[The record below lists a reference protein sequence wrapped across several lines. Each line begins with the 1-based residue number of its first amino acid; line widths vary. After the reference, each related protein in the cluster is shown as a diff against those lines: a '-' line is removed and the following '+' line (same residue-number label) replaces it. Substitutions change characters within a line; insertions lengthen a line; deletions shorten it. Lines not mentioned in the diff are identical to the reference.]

1 MFDFVYWQDILKCI
15 TFEIRRARTSEVE
28 PMTTDDDQTPAWKN
42 RQMKGGG
49 WVDPDA
55 PKSVQR
61 ADRTIAVRLTEAEL
75 AEFDAQIARLGIKRN
90 RALRI
95 AARRIGGFVEA
106 DPAQVEALRDVAR
119 QLVGV
124 ARNINQIAKSA
135 NRTRDADYRAF
146 MEERA
151 ALGKVLARV
160 LGQTQTILDLA
171 ARREDG
177 LARLGQET
185 GE

>member
-1 MFDFVYWQDILKCI
+1 MA
-15 TFEIRRARTSEVE
+15 ENA
-28 PMTTDDDQTPAWKN
+28 DDAPAWTN
-42 RQMKGGG
+42 RQMKSGD

-55 PKSVQR
+55 EPPAVR
-61 ADRTIAVRLTEAEL
+61 ADKTISVRLTEAEL
-75 AEFDAQIARLGIKRN
+75 AEFDAQIAQLGIKRN

-106 DPAQVEALRDVAR
+106 DAAQVEALRDIAR
-119 QLVGV
+119 QLIGV

-135 NRTRDADYRAF
+135 NRTRDPDYRAF

-151 ALGKVLARV
+151 ALGRELAKVQ
-160 LGQTQTILDLA
+160 GQTQTILDLA

-177 LARLGQET
+177 LSRLAREA
-185 GE
+185 GEE

>member
-1 MFDFVYWQDILKCI
+1 
-15 TFEIRRARTSEVE
+15 
-28 PMTTDDDQTPAWKN
+28 MTKDEAPKPNWKN
-42 RQMKGGG
+42 RRMKGGD
-49 WVDPDA
+49 WVDPA
-55 PKSVQR
+55 AVRPVQR

-75 AEFDAQIARLGIKRN
+75 AEFDAQIAVLGLKRN

-106 DPAQVEALRDVAR
+106 DAAQIETLRDIAR
-119 QLVGV
+119 QLIGV

-135 NRTRDADYRAF
+135 NRTREPDFRAF

-151 ALGKVLARV
+151 ALGRQLAAV
-160 LGQTQTILDLA
+160 QGQTQAILDLA

-177 LARLGQET
+177 LARLEKAAR
-185 GE
+185 E

>member
-1 MFDFVYWQDILKCI
+1 MPI
-15 TFEIRRARTSEVE
+15 
-28 PMTTDDDQTPAWKN
+28 DDDQMPSWKK
-42 RQMKGGG
+42 RVMKGGD

-55 PKSVQR
+55 EPPPVR
-61 ADRTIAVRLTEAEL
+61 ADKTISVRLTEAEL
-75 AEFDAQIARLGIKRN
+75 AEFDAQIAQLGIKRN

-135 NRTRDADYRAF
+135 NRTRDPDYRAF

-160 LGQTQTILDLA
+160 QGETQIILDLA

-177 LARLGQET
+177 LARLGREAD
-185 GE
+185 E

>member
-1 MFDFVYWQDILKCI
+1 M
-15 TFEIRRARTSEVE
+15 TSS
-28 PMTTDDDQTPAWKN
+28 DDQTPAWTN
-42 RQMKGGG
+42 RRMKGGD
-49 WVDPDA
+49 WVDPNGA
-55 PKSVQR
+55 ASKPR
-61 ADRTIAVRLTEAEL
+61 ADKTISVKMTEAEL
-75 AEFDAQIARLGIKRN
+75 AEFDAQIAKLGIKRN

-106 DPAQVEALRDVAR
+106 DAAQVETLRNIAR
-119 QLVGV
+119 QLIGV

-135 NRTRDADYRAF
+135 NRTRDPDYRAF

-151 ALGKVLARV
+151 ALGRELARV
-160 LGQTQTILDLA
+160 QGQTQAILDLA

-177 LARLGQET
+177 LARLEWAS

>member
-1 MFDFVYWQDILKCI
+1 M
-15 TFEIRRARTSEVE
+15 
-28 PMTTDDDQTPAWKN
+28 PTDDDQTPNWKK
-42 RQMKGGG
+42 RVMKGGD

-55 PKSVQR
+55 EPAPVR
-61 ADRTIAVRLTEAEL
+61 ADKTISVRLTEAEL
-75 AEFDAQIARLGIKRN
+75 TEFDAQIAQLGIKRN

-106 DPAQVEALRDVAR
+106 DPVQVEALRDVAR

-135 NRTRDADYRAF
+135 NRTRDPDYRAF

-160 LGQTQTILDLA
+160 QGETQIILDLA

-177 LARLGQET
+177 LARLGREAD
-185 GE
+185 E

>member
-1 MFDFVYWQDILKCI
+1 M
-15 TFEIRRARTSEVE
+15 
-28 PMTTDDDQTPAWKN
+28 PTDDDQTPNWKK
-42 RQMKGGG
+42 RVMKGGD

-55 PKSVQR
+55 EPAPVR
-61 ADRTIAVRLTEAEL
+61 ADKTISVRLTEAEL
-75 AEFDAQIARLGIKRN
+75 TEFDAQIARLGIKRN

-135 NRTRDADYRAF
+135 NRTRDPDYRAF

-160 LGQTQTILDLA
+160 QGETQIILDLA

-177 LARLGQET
+177 LARLGREAD
-185 GE
+185 E

>member
-1 MFDFVYWQDILKCI
+1 
-15 TFEIRRARTSEVE
+15 
-28 PMTTDDDQTPAWKN
+28 MTTDETRTPAWKT
-42 RQMKGGG
+42 RQMKAGD
-49 WVDPDA
+49 WVDPSKAVD
-55 PKSVQR
+55 VQR
-61 ADRTIAVRLTEAEL
+61 ADQTVSVRLTVAEL
-75 AEFDAQIARLGIKRN
+75 AEFDAQIAVLGIKRN

-106 DPAQVEALRDVAR
+106 DAAQVAALRDIAR

-135 NRTRDADYRAF
+135 NRTRDPDYRAF

-151 ALGKVLARV
+151 ALGKQMARV
-160 LGQTQTILDLA
+160 QGQTQAILDLA

-177 LARLGQET
+177 LARLEKAAGT
-185 GE
+185 

>member
-1 MFDFVYWQDILKCI
+1 
-15 TFEIRRARTSEVE
+15 
-28 PMTTDDDQTPAWKN
+28 MTTDATPPPDWKN
-42 RQMKGGG
+42 RRMKSGD
-49 WVDPDA
+49 WVDPGTV
-55 PKSVQR
+55 KSVQR
-61 ADRTIAVRLTEAEL
+61 ADKVVTVRLTEAEL
-75 AEFDAQIARLGIKRN
+75 AEFDAQIAVLGLNRN

-106 DPAQVEALRDVAR
+106 DAAQVETLREIAR

-135 NRTRDADYRAF
+135 NRTREPDYRAF

-151 ALGKVLARV
+151 ALGKQLAKV
-160 LGQTQTILDLA
+160 QGQTQAILDLA

-177 LARLGQET
+177 LARLEKAA
-185 GE
+185 EK

>member
-1 MFDFVYWQDILKCI
+1 MTSD
-15 TFEIRRARTSEVE
+15 EIS
-28 PMTTDDDQTPAWKN
+28 TPAWKS
-42 RQMKGGG
+42 RHMKGGD
-49 WVDPDA
+49 WVDPS
-55 PKSVQR
+55 KENRISR
-61 ADRTIAVRLTEAEL
+61 ADQTVSVRLTEAEL
-75 AEFDAQIARLGIKRN
+75 AEFDAQIAVLGIKRN

-106 DPAQVEALRDVAR
+106 DVTQVETLRDIAR

-135 NRTRDADYRAF
+135 NRTRDPDYRAF

-151 ALGKVLARV
+151 VLGKQMALVQ
-160 LGQTQTILDLA
+160 GQTQAILDLA

-177 LARLGQET
+177 LARLAKAATE
-185 GE
+185 

>member
-1 MFDFVYWQDILKCI
+1 MTSD
-15 TFEIRRARTSEVE
+15 EIS
-28 PMTTDDDQTPAWKN
+28 TPVWKS
-42 RQMKGGG
+42 RQMKGGD
-49 WVDPDA
+49 WVDPS
-55 PKSVQR
+55 KQNRVSR
-61 ADRTIAVRLTEAEL
+61 ADRTVSVRLTEAEL
-75 AEFDAQIARLGIKRN
+75 AEFDAQIAVLGIKRN

-106 DPAQVEALRDVAR
+106 DAAQVETLRDIAR

-135 NRTRDADYRAF
+135 NRTRDPDYRAF

-151 ALGKVLARV
+151 ALGKQMALVQ
-160 LGQTQTILDLA
+160 GQTQAILDLV

-177 LARLGQET
+177 LARLAKAATE
-185 GE
+185 

>member
-1 MFDFVYWQDILKCI
+1 
-15 TFEIRRARTSEVE
+15 
-28 PMTTDDDQTPAWKN
+28 MTTENDQTTNWKN
-42 RQMKGGG
+42 RRMKSGS
-49 WVDPDA
+49 WVGPEA
-55 PKSVQR
+55 EPPAVR
-61 ADRTIAVRLTEAEL
+61 ADKTISVRLTEAEL
-75 AEFDAQIARLGIKRN
+75 AEFDAQIATLGIKRN

-106 DPAQVEALRDVAR
+106 DAAQIEALRDIAR
-119 QLVGV
+119 QLIGV

-135 NRTRDADYRAF
+135 NRTRDLDYRAF

-160 LGQTQTILDLA
+160 QGQTQTILDLA

-177 LARLGQET
+177 LARLAREA
-185 GE
+185 GEE

>member
-1 MFDFVYWQDILKCI
+1 M
-15 TFEIRRARTSEVE
+15 
-28 PMTTDDDQTPAWKN
+28 TDDDQTPAWKN
-42 RQMKGGG
+42 RQMKGGN

-55 PKSVQR
+55 EPTPVR
-61 ADRTIAVRLTEAEL
+61 ADKTISIRLTRAEL

-106 DPAQVEALRDVAR
+106 DEAQVVALRDVAR
-119 QLVGV
+119 QLIGV

-135 NRTRDADYRAF
+135 NQTREPDYRAF

-160 LGQTQTILDLA
+160 QGQTQTILDLA

-177 LARLGQET
+177 LARLGREAA
-185 GE
+185 GK

>member
-1 MFDFVYWQDILKCI
+1 
-15 TFEIRRARTSEVE
+15 
-28 PMTTDDDQTPAWKN
+28 
-42 RQMKGGG
+42 MKGGD

-55 PKSVQR
+55 EPSTVR
-61 ADRTIAVRLTEAEL
+61 ADKTISVRLTEAEL
-75 AEFDAQIARLGIKRN
+75 AEFDAQIARLGLNRN

-106 DPAQVEALRDVAR
+106 DAAQVEALRDVAR

-124 ARNINQIAKSA
+124 ARNINQIARSA
-135 NRTRDADYRAF
+135 NRMREADYRAF

-151 ALGKVLARV
+151 ALGRVLARV
-160 LGQTQTILDLA
+160 QGQTQTILDLA

-177 LARLGQET
+177 LARLGREAK
-185 GE
+185 E

>member
-1 MFDFVYWQDILKCI
+1 M
-15 TFEIRRARTSEVE
+15 TSTEE
-28 PMTTDDDQTPAWKN
+28 QTPAWKT
-42 RQMKGGG
+42 RRMKAGD
-49 WVDPDA
+49 WVEQAAQA
-55 PKSVQR
+55 PKLRAEKTVSVR
-61 ADRTIAVRLTEAEL
+61 MTEAEL
-75 AEFDAQIARLGIKRN
+75 AELDAQIAILGIKRN

-106 DPAQVEALRDVAR
+106 DAAQVAALRDVAR

-124 ARNINQIAKSA
+124 ARNINQIAKAA
-135 NRTRDADYRAF
+135 NRTGSPDYKAF

-151 ALGKVLARV
+151 ALGRQLAAV
-160 LGQTQTILDLA
+160 QGQTQAILDLA

-177 LARLGQET
+177 LARLAQAA

>member
-1 MFDFVYWQDILKCI
+1 
-15 TFEIRRARTSEVE
+15 
-28 PMTTDDDQTPAWKN
+28 MTNDHAQPPAWKK
-42 RQMKGGG
+42 RVMKGGD

-55 PKSVQR
+55 EPAPVR
-61 ADRTIAVRLTEAEL
+61 ADKTISVRLTEAEL

-95 AARRIGGFVEA
+95 AARRIAGFVEA
-106 DPAQVEALRDVAR
+106 DVAQLDALRDVAR

-135 NRTRDADYRAF
+135 NRFGDPDYRAF

-151 ALGKVLARV
+151 VLGKVLARV
-160 LGQTQTILDLA
+160 QGQTQIILDLA

-177 LARLGQET
+177 LARLGREA